1 MKGNWSVSSFLVAY
15 IGFPYV
21 TPHVIWSVAP
31 KKTSLI
37 RNRIFGA
44 FYISWKILKRT
55 KVHPLEDVDLVTGK
69 AEIDALDGDL
79 GTEHP
84 KTMLSRLAKLV

>member
-1 MKGNWSVSSFLVAY
+1 MYS
-15 IGFPYV
+15 IPR
-21 TPHVIWSVAP
+21 VIWSVAP
-31 KKTSLI
+31 EEDSLI

-55 KVHPLEDVDLVTGK
+55 KVHPLEDMDLVTGK
-69 AEIDALDGDL
+69 ADIDALDGDL